1 MENRIN
7 SINTLVSAFE
17 ARNEQLHEEIKKN
30 EEAIEEMK
38 AELSSIINEN
48 ELFDINEE
56 SKLKMVA

>member
-56 SKLKMVA
+56 CKLKMVA